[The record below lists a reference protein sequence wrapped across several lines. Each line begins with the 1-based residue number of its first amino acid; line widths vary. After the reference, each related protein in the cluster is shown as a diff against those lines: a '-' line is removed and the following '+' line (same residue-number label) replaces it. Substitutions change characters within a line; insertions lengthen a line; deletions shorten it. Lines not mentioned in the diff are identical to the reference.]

1 MIMELQNIK
10 VYSVSKYQKVD
21 KNKLYYGFIYNFPSI
36 HTQEAYKRDLSKFL
50 HFLRSHFKNL
60 DEVQAEHAHIVAFK
74 DFLIKDNQSIRS
86 INRHLSCLFSFYEY
100 LIDQG
105 LIDKNPVARVKRF
118 RVEKI
123 VKTQDLTDLQTDEL
137 LNSIPNTP
145 AGLLHRAILTLYF
158 TTGMRHREV
167 SHLKFSNL
175 DEESGLNV
183 IKYKA
188 KGGKEMVMP
197 LNDKA
202 FAALSDYLY
211 WCDENDYPMTKD
223 HYIFRATKN
232 NKGATVNSPLD
243 PKSINYMIKK
253 YAKKIGV
260 TAHITIHSA
269 RSTVIGKL
277 LDQGHAIERVA
288 DFVGHKDISMT
299 KAYSKRKQK
308 LHQSLSFSL

>member
-1 MIMELQNIK
+1 MEVSKIK
-10 VYSVSKYQKVD
+10 VYSISKYQKVD

-36 HTQEAYKRDLSKFL
+36 NTQEAYQRDLSKFL
-50 HFLRSHFKNL
+50 RFIQMAFKNL
-60 DEVQAEHAHIVAFK
+60 DEVYCEHAHVVAFK
-74 DFLIKDNQSIRS
+74 DFLIKKGESTRT
-86 INRHLSCLFSFYEY
+86 INRMLSCLYSFYEY
-100 LIDQG
+100 LIDLD

-118 RVEKI
+118 QIEKI
-123 VKTQDLTDLQTDEL
+123 VKTNDLTDEQVENL
-137 LNSIPNTP
+137 LGVIPSTP

-175 DEESGLNV
+175 SEELGMTV

-197 LNDKA
+197 LNEKA
-202 FAALSDYLY
+202 FESLSDYLC
-211 WCDENDYPMTKD
+211 WCNENDYPMTGE
-223 HYIFRATKN
+223 HFIFRATKN
-232 NKGATVNSPLD
+232 MMGRLHNKPLD
-243 PKSINYMIKK
+243 PKSINYIIRK
-253 YAKKIGV
+253 YAKRVGV
-260 TAHITIHSA
+260 DSKVTIHSA

-308 LHQSLSFSL
+308 LKDSLSFSL